1 MKLGRDW
8 VATMSAAQWRIG
20 DAAGEIEPM
29 RSYGGAKDL
38 FTVSEAIR
46 MFADEIG
53 LAYTT
58 VRDYRWVA
66 M

>member
-1 MKLGRDW
+1 
-8 VATMSAAQWRIG
+8 MSAAQWRIG